1 MPISQ
6 PQWTVDVALKK
17 QQRFMGITAAV
28 LSKGLDL
35 MEAPMAEITEIAE
48 ASPVLEHKERLLE
61 AISQV
66 QGEAMTPIGHV
77 LRFLAA
83 GYNDVA
89 MKRRELLANA
99 VSDKFLQQQL
109 RGRQLGFTSFFKED
123 TTAILTAAAARQNQ
137 RQLTS
142 DSRRP
147 LSRPQER
154 TRSPVRRYNDDLH
167 RSPTP
172 THRGSFRG
180 SSSRGRRPFRG
191 AASSRGGR
199 GNKNG
204 YNNNKHA

>member
-1 MPISQ
+1 
-6 PQWTVDVALKK
+6 
-17 QQRFMGITAAV
+17 MGITAAA

-48 ASPVLEHKERLLE
+48 AFPVPEHKERLLE

-66 QGEAMTPIGHV
+66 QGEAMTPIGHA

-89 MKRRELLANA
+89 MKHRELMANA
-99 VSDKFLQQQL
+99 GSDKLLQQQL

-142 DSRRP
+142 AIRDSRRP
-147 LSRPQER
+147 LFRPQER
-154 TRSPVRRYNDDLH
+154 SRSPVRRYNDDLH
-167 RSPTP
+167 RSLTP
-172 THRGSFRG
+172 TH
-180 SSSRGRRPFRG
+180 
-191 AASSRGGR
+191 
-199 GNKNG
+199 
-204 YNNNKHA
+204 